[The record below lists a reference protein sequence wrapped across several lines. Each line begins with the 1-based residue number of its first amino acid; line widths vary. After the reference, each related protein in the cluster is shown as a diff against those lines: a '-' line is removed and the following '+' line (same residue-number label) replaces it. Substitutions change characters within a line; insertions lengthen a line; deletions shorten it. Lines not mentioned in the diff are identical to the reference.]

1 MHPTS
6 LGSKNLFREVPMP
19 IRVAAFL
26 FLACA
31 PLLAQTRFDGTWKM
45 KMDTLRFSGAPE
57 EYFVANS
64 MYQCLSCVPK
74 VDVKVDGTDQIAAGH
89 ENYYDT
95 IAVRVLDGRS
105 VNFLFKKLGKPVAL
119 SKETVSADGRT
130 MVEEFQNLGGKEP
143 VTGKAGFVRVGD
155 APAGSHALS
164 GKWQMRSIR
173 NDTQAGTLTTYRSIP
188 NGLRISDGGD
198 SFEAKFD
205 GKDYPLGRDWL
216 TTVSLTL
223 VDENTLQETDKH
235 QGEIMTVS
243 RMTVSRDGKTMA
255 VESLDN
261 QRGTTMTYTAE
272 KLPSRTRK

>member
-1 MHPTS
+1 
-6 LGSKNLFREVPMP
+6 MP

-45 KMDTLRFSGAPE
+45 
-57 EYFVANS
+57 
-64 MYQCLSCVPK
+64 
-74 VDVKVDGTDQIAAGH
+74 
-89 ENYYDT
+89 
-95 IAVRVLDGRS
+95 
-105 VNFLFKKLGKPVAL
+105 
-119 SKETVSADGRT
+119 
-130 MVEEFQNLGGKEP
+130 
-143 VTGKAGFVRVGD
+143 
-155 APAGSHALS
+155 
-164 GKWQMRSIR
+164 
-173 NDTQAGTLTTYRSIP
+173 TTYRSIP

>member
-6 LGSKNLFREVPMP
+6 LRSKNLFLEVPMS

-26 FLACA
+26 FLACV
-31 PLLAQTRFDGTWKM
+31 PLLGQTHFDGTWKV

-64 MYQCLSCVPK
+64 VYQCLSCIPK
-74 VDVKVDGTDQIAAGH
+74 VDVKADGTDQVAAGH

-105 VNFLFKKLGKPVAL
+105 VNFIFKKLGKPVAL

-130 MVEEFQNLGGKEP
+130 MIEEFQNLGGKES
-143 VTGKAGFVRVGD
+143 VIGKAGFIRVGE

-164 GKWQMRSIR
+164 GKWQMRSIH

-188 NGLRISDGGD
+188 NGLRISDGSD

-205 GKDYPLGRDWL
+205 GKDYPLGRDQL

-223 VDENTLQETDKH
+223 IDENTLEETDKH

-243 RMTVSRDGKTMA
+243 RMTLSKDGKRMA
-255 VESLDN
+255 VESVDK
-261 QRGTTMTYTAE
+261 QRGTTMTYSAE
-272 KLPSRTRK
+272 KLPSRTIK

>member
-1 MHPTS
+1 
-6 LGSKNLFREVPMP
+6 MP
-19 IRVAAFL
+19 IRLAACL
-26 FLACA
+26 FLAAA
-31 PLLAQTRFDGTWKM
+31 PLWAQTRFDGTWEM
-45 KMDTLRFSGAPE
+45 KMDTLQFSGAPE
-57 EYFVANS
+57 EYFIANS
-64 MYQCLSCVPK
+64 EYQCLSCVPK
-74 VDVKVDGTDQIAAGH
+74 VDVKADGTDQSAAGH

-105 VNFLFKKLGKPVAL
+105 VNFTFRKLGRPVAL
-119 SKETVSADGRT
+119 SKETVSPDGRT
-130 MVEEFQNLGGKEP
+130 MLEEFQNLGGKES
-143 VTGKAGFVRVGD
+143 VAGKAGFIRVGE

-188 NGLRISDGGD
+188 NGLRISDGSD

-205 GKDYPLGRDWL
+205 GKDYPVGRDWL

-223 VDENTLQETDKH
+223 VNQNTLEETDKH

-243 RMTVSRDGKTMA
+243 RMTLSKDGKTMG
-255 VESLDN
+255 VESMDK

-272 KLPSRTRK
+272 KVPSKARK